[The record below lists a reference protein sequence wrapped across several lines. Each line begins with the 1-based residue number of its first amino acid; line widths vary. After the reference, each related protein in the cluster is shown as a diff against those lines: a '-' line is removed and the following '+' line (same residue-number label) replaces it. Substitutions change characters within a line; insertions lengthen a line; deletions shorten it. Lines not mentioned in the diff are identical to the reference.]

1 MYTGVRSLLTL
12 SGKQQT
18 TNLLRLTG
26 KNAQAIIPT
35 YVVDIQFNIMN
46 NIIIP
51 LLTSQWNVLKRN
63 LFLIDTLKPRL
74 ALYYSIYK
82 LPELIM
88 YQNILTICNNVF
100 NEHLQLVDLEK
111 KFYGSTVNN
120 ITNIVYKTVMVSL
133 KPEYG
138 LYNMILGAPDFVA
151 GESYNPSILA
161 EIRLLLVAPNVNY
174 DIIKADIKRKFNL

>member
-1 MYTGVRSLLTL
+1 MYTGTRSLLTL
-12 SGKQQT
+12 SGKQQS

-35 YVVDIQFNIMN
+35 YVVDIQLNIMN

-51 LLTSQWNVLKRN
+51 LLTSQWNVLKQN

-138 LYNMILGAPDFVA
+138 LYNMIIGVPDFVA

-161 EIRLLLVAPNVNY
+161 EIRLLLVAPNVSY

>member
-1 MYTGVRSLLTL
+1 MYTGTRSLLTL
-12 SGKQQT
+12 SGKQQS

-35 YVVDIQFNIMN
+35 YVVDIQLNIMN

-63 LFLIDTLKPRL
+63 LFLIETLKPRL

-111 KFYGSTVNN
+111 QFYGSTVNN
-120 ITNIVYKTVMVSL
+120 LTNIVYKTAMISL

-138 LYNMILGAPDFVA
+138 LYNMILGVPDFIA
-151 GESYNPSILA
+151 GGSYNPSILN
-161 EIRLLLVAPNVNY
+161 EIRLLLVAPNVSY
-174 DIIKADIKRKFNL
+174 DIIKSDIKRKFNL

>member
-1 MYTGVRSLLTL
+1 MYTGTRSLLTL
-12 SGKQQT
+12 SGKQQS

-26 KNAQAIIPT
+26 KNAQAIIPN
-35 YVVDIQFNIMN
+35 YVVDIQINIMN

-51 LLTSQWNVLKRN
+51 LLSSQWNVLKRN
-63 LFLIDTLKPRL
+63 LFLIETLKPRL

-111 KFYGSTVNN
+111 QYYGSTVNN
-120 ITNIVYKTVMVSL
+120 LTNIVYKTAMISL

-138 LYNMILGAPDFVA
+138 LYNMIVGVPDFIA
-151 GESYNPSILA
+151 GQSYNPSILA
-161 EIRLLLVAPNVNY
+161 EIRVLLVAPNVSY
-174 DIIKADIKRKFNL
+174 EIIKANVARKFNL

>member
-1 MYTGVRSLLTL
+1 MYTGTRSLLTL
-12 SGKQQT
+12 SGKQQS

-26 KNAQAIIPT
+26 KNSQAVIPT
-35 YVVDIQFNIMN
+35 YVVDIQINIMN
-46 NIIIP
+46 NIIVP

-88 YQNILTICNNVF
+88 YQNILSICNNVF

-111 KFYGSTVNN
+111 QHYGSTVNN
-120 ITNIVYKTVMVSL
+120 LTNIVYKTAMISL
-133 KPEYG
+133 KPEYA
-138 LYNMILGAPDFVA
+138 LYNMILGVPNFVA
-151 GESYNPSILA
+151 GESYNPSILT

-174 DIIKADIKRKFNL
+174 DIIKADIVRKFNL

>member
-1 MYTGVRSLLTL
+1 MYTGSRSLLTL
-12 SGKQQT
+12 SGKQQP

-35 YVVDIQFNIMN
+35 YVVDIQINIMN

-88 YQNILTICNNVF
+88 YQNILTICSNVF

-111 KFYGSTVNN
+111 RFYGSTVNN
-120 ITNIVYKTVMVSL
+120 ITNIVYKTAMVTL

-138 LYNMILGAPDFVA
+138 LYNMILGVPDFVA
-151 GESYNPSILA
+151 GGSYNPSILA
-161 EIRLLLVAPNVNY
+161 EIRLLSVAPNVSY
-174 DIIKADIKRKFNL
+174 DIIKSDIKRKFNL